1 MAIVAKRLYDLVYNF
16 KWLDVLI
23 FVSPCLDVDIG
34 SQNSESIFVSSNGVV
49 LVALEFKIIR
59 IRA

>member
-1 MAIVAKRLYDLVYNF
+1 MAIVAKRLYNLVYNI

-23 FVSPCLDVDIG
+23 FISPRLDVDIG

>member
-1 MAIVAKRLYDLVYNF
+1 MAIVAKRLYDLVYNI

-23 FVSPCLDVDIG
+23 FISPRLDVDIG

>member
-1 MAIVAKRLYDLVYNF
+1 MAIVAKRLYDLVYNI

-23 FVSPCLDVDIG
+23 FISPRLDADIG